1 MGAGRKTETV
11 HVHTG
16 NSPSTGAPYGLNTST
31 SHRNLSKGNLGGV
44 IFGCKNS
51 TMKDCLS
58 KQLFGLPYG
67 HFAYVKNIQPG
78 LPLFLFNYSD
88 RKLHGIFEAASP
100 GILNIDPYGWTDGS
114 DRTPYPAQVQ
124 VRVRL
129 HCQPLSEDQFKPI
142 ISDNYYTANHFWFE
156 LDHAQTSKLISLLAS
171 LAIASSSSI
180 PQQSVRRRNIS
191 AVLPPREFREGVE
204 KLMVMPADPE
214 NINQFSGISDYLDD
228 FPPLGEDN
236 QSLDSHW
243 QMKLKDIAL
252 NQEHQDLHSEDE
264 SEDAPSLENV
274 SLEAPNSLKEK
285 NEEKLQSSLDYP
297 AIIDKLI
304 QELGELKA
312 YSIEQTS
319 KLSHLEEK
327 LAKAETEIQ
336 RQKDRCSKLESMID
350 PSSQSTLES
359 TIEPI
364 NEQHLDIR
372 ESIFLLGG
380 YDSLSWL
387 STMDSYF
394 PSHNVIKSLK
404 PMNSVRS
411 YASVAKLNEELYVF
425 GGGDGHSWYET
436 VDCYSVAENTWTSK
450 PSLNL
455 SRGSLGGAVLNDNI
469 FALGGGNGLDC
480 FSEVEMLD
488 LDIGKW
494 IFTRSMLQK
503 RFALAAVELNGMIYA
518 TGGYDGNSYLNS
530 AERFDPREYS
540 WTRIPSMNS
549 RRGCHSLVVLN
560 EKLYALGGF
569 DGTAMVP
576 SVEIFDP
583 RLGSWIVG
591 EPMNCSRG
599 YSAAADLDG
608 SIYVIGGVRAD
619 ESIADTVECYKEGQG
634 WREIVSTAVGKRCF
648 LSAIVL

>member
-436 VDCYSVAENTWTSK
+436 
-450 PSLNL
+450 
-455 SRGSLGGAVLNDNI
+455 
-469 FALGGGNGLDC
+469 
-480 FSEVEMLD
+480 
-488 LDIGKW
+488 
-494 IFTRSMLQK
+494 
-503 RFALAAVELNGMIYA
+503 
-518 TGGYDGNSYLNS
+518 
-530 AERFDPREYS
+530 
-540 WTRIPSMNS
+540 
-549 RRGCHSLVVLN
+549 
-560 EKLYALGGF
+560 
-569 DGTAMVP
+569 
-576 SVEIFDP
+576 
-583 RLGSWIVG
+583 
-591 EPMNCSRG
+591 
-599 YSAAADLDG
+599 AADLDG

-619 ESIADTVECYKEGQG
+619 ESIADTTLVADIPLLVPRHGRSSATRKVRVGEKLFPLRLARDVFCRLSFCERNSKGVKVFLTCKG
-634 WREIVSTAVGKRCF
+634 SKVSIDSYLNGVAGYGSEKCTWDENYA
-648 LSAIVL
+648 L

>member
-327 LAKAETEIQ
+327 L
-336 RQKDRCSKLESMID
+336 
-350 PSSQSTLES
+350 
-359 TIEPI
+359 
-364 NEQHLDIR
+364 
-372 ESIFLLGG
+372 
-380 YDSLSWL
+380 
-387 STMDSYF
+387 
-394 PSHNVIKSLK
+394 

-518 TGGYDGNSYLNS
+518 TGGYDGNSYL
-530 AERFDPREYS
+530 
-540 WTRIPSMNS
+540 
-549 RRGCHSLVVLN
+549 
-560 EKLYALGGF
+560 KYALGGF

-619 ESIADTVECYKEGQG
+619 ESIADTTLVADIPLLVPRHGRSSATRKVRVGEKLFPLRLARDVFCRLSFCERNSKGVKVFLTCKG
-634 WREIVSTAVGKRCF
+634 SKVSIDSYLNGVAGYGSEKCTWDENYA
-648 LSAIVL
+648 L